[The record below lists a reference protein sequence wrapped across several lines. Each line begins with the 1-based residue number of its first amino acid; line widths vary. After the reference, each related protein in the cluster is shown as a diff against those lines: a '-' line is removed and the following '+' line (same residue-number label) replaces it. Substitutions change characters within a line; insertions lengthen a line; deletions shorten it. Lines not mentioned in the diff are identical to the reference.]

1 MVEVNRDLY
10 LDPVSFEPKADF
22 DQVAAEIKSFC
33 VAALT
38 AYAAT
43 FPPGDRRLII

>member
-22 DQVAAEIKSFC
+22 DQVAAEIKSCC
-33 VAALT
+33 VAALH
-38 AYAAT
+38 AYAAVAT
-43 FPPGDRRLII
+43 RMA